1 MLFEKRRIH
10 IDNKNAPELLYPIIS
25 RDILK
30 LGFNKHR
37 NLIILCVGTDRST
50 GDSLGPLTGTLLS
63 KQNILPAII
72 IGNIH
77 NPVHASNLEQSIN
90 DIKDKYQ
97 NPFIIAIDAGLG
109 KQNSVGFIDVKKG
122 PLKPGTGVNKNLPE
136 IGDMHITGL
145 VNVGGYM
152 EYLVLQS
159 TRLSIVFKM
168 AETIA
173 SALKLSINYVRDNL
187 SEEITAID

>member
-1 MLFEKRRIH
+1 MLSRKRRIH

-25 RDILK
+25 KDILS
-30 LGFNKHR
+30 LGFNNHR
-37 NLIILCVGTDRST
+37 ELIILCIGTDRST

-63 KQNILPAII
+63 KYDTLPAII

-77 NPVHASNLEQSIN
+77 SPVHASNLEEIIN
-90 DIKDKYQ
+90 AIENKYRD
-97 NPFIIAIDAGLG
+97 PFIIAVDAGLG
-109 KQNSVGFIDVKKG
+109 KQNSVGYIDVKKG
-122 PLKPGTGVNKNLPE
+122 PLKPGTGVNKKLPE

-152 EYLVLQS
+152 EYLILQS

-168 AETIA
+168 AEIIA
-173 SALKLSINYVRDNL
+173 SALNLSINHVMGSL
-187 SEEITAID
+187 SNEFTAID

>member
-77 NPVHASNLEQSIN
+77 NPVHASNLEQIIN